1 MLLGIFIKIKAV
13 GVKMACGKRWRAHL
27 FLRLLLLAKYAF
39 CKIEVL
45 LPIVRSHV
53 VDSVS

>member
-13 GVKMACGKRWRAHL
+13 GVTRIAGNVGAHL
-27 FLRLLLLAKYAF
+27 FLRLFLLAKYAF

-45 LPIVRSHV
+45 LPIVRCHV
-53 VDSVS
+53 VDSVP

>member
-13 GVKMACGKRWRAHL
+13 GVTRIAGNAVARA
-27 FLRLLLLAKYAF
+27 FLRLLLAKYAF

-53 VDSVS
+53 VDSVP

>member
-1 MLLGIFIKIKAV
+1 MLLGILIKIKTV
-13 GVKMACGKRWRAHL
+13 GVTDCGKRWRAHL
-27 FLRLLLLAKYAF
+27 FLRLLLAKYAF

-53 VDSVS
+53 VDSVP